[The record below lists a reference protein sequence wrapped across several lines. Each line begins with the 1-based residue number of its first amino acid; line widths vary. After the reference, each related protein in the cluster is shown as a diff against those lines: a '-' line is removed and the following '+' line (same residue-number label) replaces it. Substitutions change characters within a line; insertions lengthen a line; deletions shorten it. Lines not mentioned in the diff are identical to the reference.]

1 MFLKKST
8 PKYKHLYAKPGK
20 MGWLHQSSIITKLM
34 LVLIFI
40 LIVAVAWLGG
50 ATAKWKVQKKKY
62 RERISVLRMENEAL
76 RVEKDLMITR
86 MTIAGLLRPVK
97 DGVYEFDGEDLTYY
111 NGNEPEEDVGYSEI
125 VSFTNFGGSYN
136 AKNGQVKIT
145 FKINN
150 IIEGEDK
157 IEGRV
162 FVVLGGDDMPV
173 DDLKLLPDDSTLSKD
188 GRPDGTKGGASFA
201 MREFKD
207 MAFNT
212 VIDAKD
218 AEKYTDGMIF
228 VFTKEGELVQIWPLE
243 INLAKASGIIITEV
257 E

>member
-8 PKYKHLYAKPGK
+8 SKYKHLYAKPSR
-20 MGWLHQSSIITKLM
+20 MGWVSHSSLFTKLTILLILL
-34 LVLIFI
+34 LV
-40 LIVAVAWLGG
+40 VAVVWLSF
-50 ATAKWKVQKKKY
+50 ATTNWKVSKKKY
-62 RERISVLRMENEAL
+62 RERIRILQAENESL

-97 DGVYEFDGEDLTYY
+97 DGVYEFEGEDLVYY
-111 NGNEPEEDVGYSEI
+111 TDSNDDIGYSEI
-125 VSFTNFGGSYN
+125 VSFSNFGGSYN
-136 AKNGQVKIT
+136 AKNKQVRIT

-150 IIEGEDK
+150 ISEETEER

-162 FVVLGGDDMPV
+162 FVVLGGDGLPAAKY
-173 DDLKLLPDDSTLSKD
+173 LLLPNDSKLFDD
-188 GRPDGTKGGASFA
+188 GRPDGTQGGATFS

-207 MAFNT
+207 MVFT
-212 VIDAKD
+212 GTLEEPDKYDA
-218 AEKYTDGMIF
+218 GMIY

-243 INLAKASGIIITEV
+243 LDFSKPKDIVVTEV